1 MLLWESWTF
10 GFLHASGFYVALVMV
25 IWIVDYHSYAEGCYD
40 GVVTS
45 VYVFLYC
52 DVPPLLLLSIYCLP
66 SLILVALLGACV
78 PLGPLGL
85 VVLCIDMFVLL
96 RVLLLVFLV

>member
-1 MLLWESWTF
+1 
-10 GFLHASGFYVALVMV
+10 MV
-25 IWIVDYHSYAEGCYD
+25 IWIVDYHSCAEGCCD

-52 DVPPLLLLSIYCLP
+52 DVHPLLLLSICCLP
-66 SLILVALLGACV
+66 SLILLALLGACV

-85 VVLCIDMFVLL
+85 AVLCIDMFVLL
-96 RVLLLVFLV
+96 RVLLMVFLV